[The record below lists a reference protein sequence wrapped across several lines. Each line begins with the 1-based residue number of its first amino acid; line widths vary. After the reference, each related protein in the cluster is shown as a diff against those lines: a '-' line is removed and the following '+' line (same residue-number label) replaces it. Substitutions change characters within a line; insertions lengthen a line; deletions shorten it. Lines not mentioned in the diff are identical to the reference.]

1 MMDCD
6 ILTLFPEMVLPN
18 FEHSIL
24 KRARENR
31 LLDVRIHQ
39 LRDFA
44 TDKHRITDDAP
55 YGGGGGMVLK
65 PEPIF
70 AALDKIR
77 SERKE
82 IRIILPTPQGRR
94 FDQKTAEDFSKERRA
109 LVFICGHYEG
119 IDARVG
125 HGLELEELSV
135 GDFVLTGGELP
146 AVLMID
152 AAARLVP
159 GVLGGATS
167 AQEESFSFSLLEYP
181 HYTRPYEF
189 RGMCVPDVLTTG
201 NHAEIQSWRRQH
213 ALINTF
219 NKRPD
224 LLEAAALTKD
234 EKKWVAERRLKREEN
249 GHLMSDMN

>member
-1 MMDCD
+1 MIRCN

-24 KRARENR
+24 KRARENHF
-31 LLDVRIHQ
+31 LDLQVHQ

-44 TDKHRITDDAP
+44 FGKHRITDDAP

-70 AALDKIR
+70 SALDEIK
-77 SERKE
+77 SDRKE
-82 IRIILPTPQGRR
+82 IRIILPSPQGKR
-94 FDQKTAEDFSKERRA
+94 FDQSMAEDFSKEDRA

-119 IDARVG
+119 IDARVSLG
-125 HGLELEELSV
+125 MELEEVSV
-135 GDFVLTGGELP
+135 GDYVLTGGEFP

-167 AQEESFSFSLLEYP
+167 AQEESFSFSLLEHP
-181 HYTRPYEF
+181 HYTRPYCF
-189 RGMCVPDVLTTG
+189 RGMCVPDILTSG
-201 NHAEIQSWRRQH
+201 NHAEIQNWRRQQ

-224 LLEAAALTKD
+224 LLGAAVLTKSEREWLEKGFLDRD
-234 EKKWVAERRLKREEN
+234 EKDRIVSGVK
-249 GHLMSDMN
+249 